1 MLTPSEREKLTSM
14 LADMKPQAREAH
26 IARLRQVPGK
36 ADVVSVL
43 EGIHRQLL
51 FAEAAAATPLEIVGD
66 TRTPRKVSTVRPTSI
81 SPLIQPD
88 AAKKAA
94 LAVVI
99 VGGSS
104 AFVGLVVI
112 PFLVAV
118 SEAIVSLA
126 PYAVGIACAGL
137 FIRSFFAGIG
147 EKKTDNNPA
156 GNSGGNVYNV
166 YIGEHQNVRV
176 FSGGKEGER

>member
-1 MLTPSEREKLTSM
+1 MLTPSERERLTSM

-36 ADVVSVL
+36 SSEVSVL

-66 TRTPRKVSTVRPTSI
+66 TRKPRKAATVRPASI
-81 SPLIQPD
+81 SPLIRPD

-126 PYAVGIACAGL
+126 PYTVGVACVGL
-137 FIRSFFAGIG
+137 LIRSFFAGG
-147 EKKTDNNPA
+147 EKKTDNQVP